1 MFNIGPTELIVILII
16 ALLVFGPK
24 RLPEVGRSI
33 GRSLREFRRASD
45 EIRGEL
51 EQGLNDDEPH
61 ATAPTNGAAPT
72 APIPPITPASG
83 TTGESSAGPAG

>member
-51 EQGLNDDEPH
+51 EQGLNDDEPNV
-61 ATAPTNGAAPT
+61 TAPKADTPEVTNLRMKMRRL
-72 APIPPITPASG
+72 ILPAR
-83 TTGESSAGPAG
+83 